1 MSRTTP
7 LTVALA
13 VVCALLF
20 VIGLLV
26 AGLGGYGYAHRN
38 APLAAER
45 ADMDARSRQGEY
57 ISPNDYAG
65 NMKIAAIEAEDN
77 RTQSVKAVGLGVLFM
92 LPLLAF
98 GIVNVIRGQVVKH

>member
-13 VVCALLF
+13 VVCGLLF

-26 AGLGGYGYAHRN
+26 AGVGGYGYAHRN

-45 ADMDARSRQGEY
+45 GDMDDRNTRGEF
-57 ISPNDYAG
+57 ISSFEYAG
-65 NMKIAAIEAEDN
+65 NMKIAALEAEHL
-77 RTQSVKAVGLGVLFM
+77 RAQSVKAIGLGVLFM

-98 GIVNVIRGQVVKH
+98 GVLSANRRKAIKH